1 MTEPIVGENRT
12 KSEDATVTSKS
23 SPFRHEDVLA
33 LIAEVE
39 ARLSNMRETVREHGE
54 DDESLVRERTRLER
68 EVHILEEERSRILA
82 RQCGLE
88 SQLAEA
94 RAARAATEARAETLA
109 ATLAAETS
117 RFKEEAARLEST
129 YERTVCASRDAR
141 AALSTELVIEFERRA
156 TEQQRRAESTAQA
169 LEDARAEFLAKTNEV
184 DRLQAAR
191 EEAHR
196 EVLAARDALTKSV
209 EEQTALTE
217 QLASRDARTDELT
230 AELVRLRGELA
241 ALRESGL
248 PTQAASSED
257 PPSATLVDAAAAQSL
272 NEEEIALAAEARI
285 HQLMAPKVAQL
296 AQAAAFLRKRKE
308 RLAALRAGLRRRAHA
323 LRALRQIYAQP
334 RFDGEVGEE
343 QLCGDIRGEEFAGY
357 GVSNSVADSTN
368 LASASALSTEREAI
382 AVERQELID
391 LRAVLAASERALER
405 RAQGTRL
412 VTTCAAASIALAVAG
427 FSSWHLAGAV
437 FPAKTRAS
445 VELVA
450 TSRAPES
457 KQDGQVDAK
466 PLADEVTA
474 ALATDA
480 FLGAVAGRIS
490 DRGRTHAEA
499 SVLASDLSSRVTLS
513 QEGST
518 IHLALQGAGSDD
530 TIATLDAV
538 ATAAMAELNR
548 RPERRND
555 LLRIGIANARQEV
568 GRTVFSHAETVAD
581 PARIWRAG
589 AILGGFAILAAM
601 AAGAMTWLA
610 RRASHPDVA

>member
-1 MTEPIVGENRT
+1 MTEPTVGENSI
-12 KSEDATVTSKS
+12 KSEDAAATSKT

-39 ARLSNMRETVREHGE
+39 ARLSNMRETVREQGE
-54 DDESLVRERTRLER
+54 DDESLIRERTRLER
-68 EVHILEEERSRILA
+68 EVHVLEEERSRALA
-82 RQCGLE
+82 RQCALE

-94 RAARAATEARAETLA
+94 RAERASHEARAEALT
-109 ATLAAETS
+109 ATLTAEAK
-117 RFKEEAARLEST
+117 RWKGEAARLEVAC
-129 YERTVCASRDAR
+129 ERTLRESRDAR
-141 AALSTELVIEFERRA
+141 TALSTELLVEFERRA
-156 TEQQRRAESTAQA
+156 SEQERRAETIAQE
-169 LEDARAEFLAKTNEV
+169 LEAARAELGANTNEIDRLKGALAKRDEEHAVLVEQIACGDALAVEREV
-184 DRLQAAR
+184 ELDRIREEFAAFRASTLQA
-191 EEAHR
+191 
-196 EVLAARDALTKSV
+196 K
-209 EEQTALTE
+209 
-217 QLASRDARTDELT
+217 
-230 AELVRLRGELA
+230 
-241 ALRESGL
+241 
-248 PTQAASSED
+248 AASSTDVSE
-257 PPSATLVDAAAAQSL
+257 STLSVDAATSTL
-272 NEEEIALAAEARI
+272 DEEEVARAAEARI

-308 RLAALRAGLRRRAHA
+308 RLAALRAGLRRRAQA
-323 LRALRQIYAQP
+323 LRTLRQIYAQP
-334 RFDGEVGEE
+334 RLDGKVDEA
-343 QLCGDIRGEEFAGY
+343 QLRAEMRGEESEGLGAT
-357 GVSNSVADSTN
+357 NSVAVAVHP
-368 LASASALSTEREAI
+368 ASANLLSAEREAI
-382 AVERQELID
+382 AVEKQDLIE

-412 VTTCAAASIALAVAG
+412 VTTFAAASIALALAG
-427 FSSWHLAGAV
+427 VSSWYLAGAV

-445 VELVA
+445 IELVA

-466 PLADEVTA
+466 PLADEVIA
-474 ALATDA
+474 ALTTDA
-480 FLGAVAGRIS
+480 FLGAVVGRIS

-499 SVLASDLSSRVTLS
+499 SALASDLSSRTTLS

-581 PARIWRAG
+581 PARIWRA
-589 AILGGFAILAAM
+589 ATILGGFAILAAM
-601 AAGAMTWLA
+601 AAGVMTWLA
-610 RRASHPDVA
+610 RRAAHADVA